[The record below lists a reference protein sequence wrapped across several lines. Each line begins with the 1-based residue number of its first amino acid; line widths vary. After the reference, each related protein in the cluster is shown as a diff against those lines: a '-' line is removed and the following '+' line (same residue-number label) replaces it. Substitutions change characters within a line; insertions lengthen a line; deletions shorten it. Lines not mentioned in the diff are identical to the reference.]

1 MSLFRIALVI
11 FKKLLLSC
19 LSGCLYPPRL
29 RFGSQQNNIA
39 VYPDERNAFYRE
51 HEDRAYGVE
60 PFFLSYLALEIPFEI
75 VMGAICTLFLVI
87 PGFPSTPLTN
97 LI

>member
-1 MSLFRIALVI
+1 M
-11 FKKLLLSC
+11 K
-19 LSGCLYPPRL
+19 
-29 RFGSQQNNIA
+29 NNIA

-51 HEDRAYGVE
+51 HEDRAYGLE
-60 PFFLSYLALEIPFEI
+60 PFFLSYLALEVPFEI

-87 PGFPSTPLTN
+87 PGFPSTCTVAPS